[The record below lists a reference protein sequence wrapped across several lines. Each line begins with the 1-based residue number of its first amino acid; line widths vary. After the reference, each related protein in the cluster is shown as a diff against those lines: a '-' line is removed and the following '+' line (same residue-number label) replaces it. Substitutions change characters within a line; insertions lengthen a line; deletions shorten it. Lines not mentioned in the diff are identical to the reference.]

1 MKTTI
6 KTLFA
11 TALTAVVLTSSAF
24 ATFAKENDKNLPALR
39 AVSDLNMIKV
49 TGNVK
54 VYLSQGAKE
63 NIRVAGDESD
73 AKVSLKR
80 VGGKLE
86 ISSVGDNTAIVYLT
100 VKNLVRINAS
110 DKAVVKSLG
119 NLTLANLQIFSKDGS
134 QVDLNVTAQD
144 VYTEVEDASS
154 LKLSGSTG
162 RLTSVKDDASKLNT
176 KNFQAA
182 IRTASAAPVFA
193 KVDLDAQFAQSLNL
207 ASL

>member
-24 ATFAKENDKNLPALR
+24 ATFAKESDKNLPVLKAG
-39 AVSDLNMIKV
+39 SDLNMIKV

-63 NIRVAGDESD
+63 NIRVAADESE

-86 ISSVGDNTAIVYLT
+86 ISSTGDQTAIVYLT

-110 DKAVVKSLG
+110 DKAIVKSVG
-119 NLTLANLQIFSKDGS
+119 NLNLVNLQVFSNDNAK
-134 QVDLNVTAQD
+134 VDLSVTAQD
-144 VYTEVEDASS
+144 VYTVVEDASS
-154 LKLSGSTG
+154 LKLSGSTS

-176 KNFQAA
+176 KNLQAA
-182 IRTASAAPVFA
+182 IKTASVTPVYA

>member
-11 TALTAVVLTSSAF
+11 TTLTAVVLTSSAF